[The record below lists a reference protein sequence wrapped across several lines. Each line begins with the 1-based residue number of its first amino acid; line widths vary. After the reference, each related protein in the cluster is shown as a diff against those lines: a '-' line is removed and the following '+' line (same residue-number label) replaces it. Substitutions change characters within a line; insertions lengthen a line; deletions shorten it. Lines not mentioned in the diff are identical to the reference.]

1 LLTVVI
7 ASHNQKKAAEMQEI
21 LAPLDARVITLG
33 EAGVT
38 DVPEET
44 GSTFAENAY
53 IKAKAAFEATGL
65 AVIADDSGL
74 CVDALGG
81 APGVYSARYGGF
93 ETDGERNEHL
103 LRQMKDIENRAAH
116 FACAAVCLIPQED
129 GTALRI
135 DTYGECGGEILT
147 APRGDG
153 GFGYDPLF
161 YLPDHGK
168 TTAELAPEDKHRIS
182 HRGAALR
189 GLLEK
194 WPGV

>member
-1 LLTVVI
+1 MVTVVV
-7 ASHNQKKAAEMQEI
+7 ASHNKKKAIEMQGI
-21 LAPLDARVITLG
+21 LAPLKARVITLG
-33 EAGVT
+33 EAGIQ

-74 CVDALGG
+74 CVDALDGQ
-81 APGVYSARYGGF
+81 PGVYSARYGGF
-93 ETDGERNEHL
+93 ETDRERNDHL
-103 LRQMKDIENRAAH
+103 LRQMKDIENRKAR
-116 FACAAVCLIPQED
+116 FACAVVCLVPQAD
-129 GTALRI
+129 GTARRI
-135 DTYGECGGEILT
+135 DACGECGGEILN

-161 YLPDHGK
+161 YRPDFGK
-168 TTAELAPEDKHRIS
+168 TMAELAPEEKNRIS

-189 GLLEK
+189 GLLEQ
-194 WPGV
+194 WPDA